1 MYVFQGRLPAE
12 EGVVVL
18 KAIDRMVDQMK
29 EARVAEQKDMTQ
41 MPAKKTVDRIVKGT
55 VKESV
60 KKMAKRKRKRKKMA
74 DLFQLKHLPPM
85 TPSRTS

>member
-1 MYVFQGRLPAE
+1 M
-12 EGVVVL
+12 VL

-41 MPAKKTVDRIVKGT
+41 MPAKKTVT
-55 VKESV
+55 VAESV
-60 KKMAKRKRKRKKMA
+60 KKMANLKRKRKKMA
-74 DLFQLKHLPPM
+74 DLFQLKHLPLM